1 MSSRMTWLSDMKSL
15 PLALGLLQAGLFA
28 VTAVTTGSAMAQAVL
43 PVRSTVDVTA
53 AHGNLSSGLPQAESL
68 NLRGVFLL
76 DNGDVAYAELLDERK
91 FGRHGGIAAGAYTHV
106 FSPDWYAT
114 GTAAIG
120 RGGPN
125 WASTRLDA
133 QVSRKW
139 LAQRQL
145 VTSAALYG
153 ARYENDR
160 TDSGLRLSAAWYL
173 PLPAVLE
180 GGITFNVSQP
190 GRVHSHMPYI
200 AATYGREGWQY
211 LTVRASSGTEAY
223 QALGGNQQLVDFRSN
238 SQSLGWR
245 RWIGERWGFT
255 AQAERYRNPT
265 YQRHTVGLGLF
276 VQW

>member
-1 MSSRMTWLSDMKSL
+1 MKS
-15 PLALGLLQAGLFA
+15 PSLASRLLLQAGLLA
-28 VTAVTTGSAMAQAVL
+28 AVTTGNAAAQAVP
-43 PVRSTVDVTA
+43 PVRSTVDVA
-53 AHGNLSSGLPQAESL
+53 VAHGNLSSGLPQAESL
-68 NLRGVFLL
+68 NVRGVWLL
-76 DNGDVAYAELLDERK
+76 DGGNVAYAELLDERK
-91 FGRHGGIAAGAYTHV
+91 FGRRGGIAAGGYTHV

-114 GTAAIG
+114 GTAAVG
-120 RGGPN
+120 HGGPN
-125 WASTRLDA
+125 WASARLDA

-153 ARYENDR
+153 ARYDNDR
-160 TDSGLRLSAAWYL
+160 TDSGLRLSTAWYL
-173 PLPAVLE
+173 PLPAVVE
-180 GGITFNVSQP
+180 AGITFNVSQP
-190 GRVHSHMPYI
+190 GRVHSHMPYV
-200 AATYGREGWQY
+200 AATYGRAGWQY
-211 LTVRASSGTEAY
+211 LTVRAASGTEAY